1 MDLARVFENNKY
13 MWDGQVYNSK
23 EESNKVAKEYA
34 AEEFE
39 VRQIVEE
46 EKHYI
51 FTRREVEEVTTE
63 GNPV

>member
-1 MDLARVFENNKY
+1 MDLARIFENNKY

-39 VRQIVEE
+39 VWQIAEE
-46 EKHYI
+46 EKHYV
-51 FTRREVEEVTTE
+51 FTRREVEEVTVE
-63 GNPV
+63 GSSA